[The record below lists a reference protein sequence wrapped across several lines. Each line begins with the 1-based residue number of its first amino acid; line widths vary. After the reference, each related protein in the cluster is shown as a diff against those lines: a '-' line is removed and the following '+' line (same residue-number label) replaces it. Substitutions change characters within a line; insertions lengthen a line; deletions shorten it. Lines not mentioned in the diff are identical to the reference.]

1 MINNTIY
8 SYLNTI
14 TVNKERRKCL
24 TATEEKREELVDLWL
39 NSWKKK
45 DNLGIEKV
53 FAPDVHY
60 IRSWGPEYYG
70 LLEVEYLFNE
80 QNDRGT
86 IISWEVDRFI
96 HNDDETIIHWLL
108 EDENKT
114 GKGKKIEGLSILKWN
129 KNNQIFFVQD
139 FLCNIHRSDPYSS
152 SESPVYTE
160 QQLNWLDKFRK

>member
-1 MINNTIY
+1 M
-8 SYLNTI
+8 
-14 TVNKERRKCL
+14 
-24 TATEEKREELVDLWL
+24 
-39 NSWKKK
+39 
-45 DNLGIEKV
+45 
-53 FAPDVHY
+53 
-60 IRSWGPEYYG
+60 
-70 LLEVEYLFNE
+70 FNE